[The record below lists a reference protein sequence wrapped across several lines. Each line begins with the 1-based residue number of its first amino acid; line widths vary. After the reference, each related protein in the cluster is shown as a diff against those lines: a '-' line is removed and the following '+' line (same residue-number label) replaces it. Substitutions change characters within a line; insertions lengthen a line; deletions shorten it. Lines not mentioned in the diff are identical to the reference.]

1 MKKAG
6 IAVWRFFAENTC
18 KKDILR
24 ALAAGFVITVIF
36 SMLPFF
42 ASCEEI
48 SNEVIR
54 LHVIANS
61 DSDAD
66 QALKYKVRD
75 AVLTESAAVYE
86 EAEDFLE
93 ANAAVCMHL
102 ESIEAAAQEVLDK
115 NDSRD
120 DLRVEVTDM
129 YFDTRDYEDF
139 SLPAGKYRTLRVVIG
154 EGAGKNW
161 WCMVYPAMC
170 LPAAQEKTPE
180 PSIDGKSNQISG
192 KPSNRD
198 FAEGKPA
205 EGEAKKGQSSGEA
218 ADKEN
223 EADRESEDLL
233 SGMTESQRDI
243 IENPQNFV
251 VKFKIVEMFK
261 KLTAFFDKE

>member
-1 MKKAG
+1 MKKVW

-18 KKDILR
+18 KKDLFR

-42 ASCEEI
+42 ASCEGI

-75 AVLTESAAVYE
+75 AVLTESAEIYQDAGDY
-86 EAEDFLE
+86 LE

-102 ESIEAAAQEVLDK
+102 ESIEAAAREVLDE

-120 DLRVEVTDM
+120 ELRVEVTDM

-154 EGAGKNW
+154 AGAGKNW

-170 LPAAQEKTPE
+170 LPAAQEKVPDTA
-180 PSIDGKSNQISG
+180 IDGKAAQIPGISG
-192 KPSNRD
+192 SRDGDKPGTKAGGNAESLVD
-198 FAEGKPA
+198 KEGK
-205 EGEAKKGQSSGEA
+205 
-218 ADKEN
+218 ADDDK
-223 EADRESEDLL
+223 DDLL
-233 SGMTESQRDI
+233 AGMTESQREI

-261 KLTAFFDKE
+261 KLTALFDK